1 MGTGL
6 KGAGTNGTDACRAL
20 GGKIRARALA
30 LGHGSQDPHH
40 LLLSGLA
47 GALDEALGHDLTEG
61 HPSPALEV
69 LLGLLQKRNRD
80 AQLSQDL
87 EGLATRLHGYGVER
101 GMLTAS

>member
-6 KGAGTNGTDACRAL
+6 KAAGITGTESCRAL
-20 GGKIRARALA
+20 GGRIRARALA

-47 GALDEALGHDLTEG
+47 GALDEALVHDLAEG

-69 LLGLLQKRNRD
+69 LLGLLQNRNRD

-87 EGLATRLHGYGVER
+87 EGLATRLHGFEAER
-101 GMLTAS
+101 GLLTAS